1 MQKTHFFNGISLY
14 IYKLLNG
21 FFFPQCISISF
32 TIKKKS
38 PKSSTHNL
46 SFEIYAQIF
55 KFCDNIILSKIYS
68 SSSMFIDFFKIA
80 NIIELKIKSNLIQ
93 YVIIEN

>member
-1 MQKTHFFNGISLY
+1 
-14 IYKLLNG
+14 
-21 FFFPQCISISF
+21 
-32 TIKKKS
+32 
-38 PKSSTHNL
+38 
-46 SFEIYAQIF
+46 
-55 KFCDNIILSKIYS
+55 LSKIYS